1 MAYFVVP
8 TAAHVCYQM
17 GSLMVYIMVPNVAC
31 IGPQMGPLT
40 AVIQPCP
47 SLLVVEVAAAASL
60 AHLGAFTTAAA
71 VVAVAAAGACFSLCS
86 LPWAPMLQAL
96 QWWLP
101 QPHLRVRHW
110 RSPQWGLVHH
120 PRLHPMMLHLG
131 CMCQ

>member
-1 MAYFVVP
+1 VGYFVVP
-8 TAAHVCYQM
+8 TAAHIRPPTVSLTVC
-17 GSLMVYIMVPNVAC
+17 IAAPNVAC

-101 QPHLRVRHW
+101 QPHLWVQCW
-110 RSPQWGLVHH
+110 RSPQWGLVRH
-120 PRLHPMMLHLG
+120 PRLRPIMLRLG
-131 CMCQ
+131 HTRQ